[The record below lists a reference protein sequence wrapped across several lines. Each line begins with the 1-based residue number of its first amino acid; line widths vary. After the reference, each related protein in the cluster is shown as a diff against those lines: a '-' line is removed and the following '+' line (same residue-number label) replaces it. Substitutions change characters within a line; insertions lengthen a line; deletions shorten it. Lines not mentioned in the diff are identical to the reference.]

1 MNPQLPPLNPLRVF
15 ESAARHLSFTAAA
28 QELHITQGA
37 VSHQIKTLENWLGF
51 ELFERTARRLRL
63 TRGGER
69 YAAALTEAFAG
80 IVRATQDVISTGAKQ
95 VLTVRGHTTLFVH
108 WLIPL
113 LPAFQAAHPDINV
126 RLAASVEVVDFKR
139 DKADIGIVYG
149 DAPWEGL
156 RSDLL
161 FSDEL
166 TPVMAPELAARLPS
180 PCTTEALLKLPLLHS
195 NRRPQHWF
203 DWISAAGT
211 TRGPAVGDMYYEDL
225 SVIYQCATEGL
236 GVALGQL
243 RYLRRNLAQGSL
255 VAPHPLVLRRKRG
268 YHLVCPQARAD
279 DGKIACFRDWLLTH
293 GTEPIIAPEYVAP
306 GSSGST

>member
-51 ELFERTARRLRL
+51 ELFERNARRLHL
-63 TRGGER
+63 TRRGER
-69 YAAALTEAFAG
+69 YAAALTKAFAS
-80 IVRATQDVISTGAKQ
+80 IVQATQDVLATSVKQ
-95 VLTVRGHTTLFVH
+95 VLTVRGHTTLFAH

-139 DKADIGIVYG
+139 DHADVGIVYG
-149 DAPWEGL
+149 DGPWEGL
-156 RSDLL
+156 RNDLL

-166 TPVMAPELAARLPS
+166 TPVMAPKLAASLPD
-180 PCTTEALLKLPLLHS
+180 PCTAEALLKLPLLHS
-195 NRRPQHWF
+195 NRRPQHWP
-203 DWISAAGT
+203 DWIQAAGA
-211 TRGPAVGDMYYEDL
+211 TRAPTASDMYYEDL

-243 RYLRRNLAQGSL
+243 RYLQRDLALGRL

-268 YHLVCPQARAD
+268 YHLVCPQARAN
-279 DGKIACFRDWLLTH
+279 DGKIACFRDWLLAH
-293 GTEPIIAPEYVAP
+293 GAEPLTEPGYSVP
-306 GSSGST
+306 GSTGST